1 MTDTLQKTSALALL
15 LEERLIAWEN
25 ARKPQELK
33 MLECYRDVMRIP
45 ADDDTNG
52 TGLAK
57 SKKAKT
63 LFVGSTRNKV
73 RAARAKIN
81 DALFGAGKLPFDT
94 SPTDEKLAPYAD
106 AIEDILTEQMD
117 RMKFKAMLKAGVNTL
132 ATYGTG
138 FVFGPFVREAC
149 IKETSADNSSG
160 YTSLKETEYKF
171 DAPYFE
177 LANTMDVIPDPEA
190 REICNGLGVFW
201 ATLESPH
208 TVAAWADDKRY
219 SNIAEALVN
228 KGSNEDQGSART
240 QQLRGNVEY
249 WHKND
254 RIKVAR
260 FFGKVPASAMK
271 GVSTEDDS
279 IEPMGSDE
287 QVKASDPMVDVVVI
301 MAGGVVVKVDE
312 SPYGQAPTLRCVYED
327 VPHEIWGVGPAEN
340 NFTPQ
345 KITNAA
351 FRLFM
356 EGKGMSL
363 LGTASVDRSKFL
375 ATEDFKKFPGKVY
388 QMKPG
393 LSPEERQTAILHQ
406 VEPDI
411 TGGWMDVIRMSEQ
424 FSDDD
429 TGITKYTQGDD
440 SSNLNKTASGISMIM
455 SASSLPMKE
464 VIQNIDELW
473 IEPMVES
480 LIEWNLKYLDVDT
493 VQKIHGDKTAE
504 IWTQIKEFG
513 KHSFMDWQATGTS
526 SFMQKEIL
534 TNKLRAFADF
544 AMSNPMTAPLID
556 ARELLNQTWDVM
568 EIGRESPILKEE
580 GEEEIPPQIKQQLE
594 QMQQQIEQ
602 MGEALGKAG
611 EEVDKL
617 ESEKAGRERELS
629 IKEREIGIKEQDAE
643 AKRMLSMQPPPETME
658 ATDPEMVKL
667 EIARMQ
673 IESAERIK
681 AMELDAAAMTQVEAV
696 GDEGEDGEA
705 AGTLQ
710 ALQQMMAMMA
720 APKRVIRDE
729 LGRVAGVETVQGEM

>member
-1 MTDTLQKTSALALL
+1 MTDTLQQTSALALL
-15 LEERLIAWEN
+15 LEERLIAWES

-33 MLECYRDVMRIP
+33 MLDCYRDVMRIP
-45 ADDDTNG
+45 ADDDTAG
-52 TGLAK
+52 TGLARA
-57 SKKAKT
+57 KKAKS

-94 SPTDEKLAPYAD
+94 TPTNEKLAPYAD
-106 AIEDILTEQMD
+106 ALEDILTEQFE
-117 RMKFKAMLKAGVNTL
+117 RMKFKALLKAGVNTL

-138 FVFGPFVREAC
+138 FVFGPFVRQDTL
-149 IKETSADNSSG
+149 KETSADNSG
-160 YTSLKETEYKF
+160 GFTQLKETEYTF

-177 LANTMDVIPDPEA
+177 LGNTMDVIPDPEA
-190 REICNGLGVFW
+190 REVSQGLGVFW
-201 ATLESPH
+201 ATMESPH
-208 TVAAWADDKRY
+208 TVAAWASDKRY
-219 SNIAEALVN
+219 SNIEAALQN
-228 KGSNEDQGSART
+228 QGSAEDNGSRRT
-240 QQLRGNVEY
+240 EQLRANVAY

-271 GVSTEDDS
+271 GVAPASEDVTREGEDLR
-279 IEPMGSDE
+279 
-287 QVKASDPMVDVVVI
+287 QLVDVVVI

-327 VPHEIWGVGPAEN
+327 VPHEIWGIGVAEN
-340 NFTPQ
+340 NITPQ

-356 EGKGMSL
+356 EGKAMSL

-393 LSPEERQTAILHQ
+393 LSPEERKTAIIRDI
-406 VEPDI
+406 EPDI

-440 SSNLNKTASGISMIM
+440 SQNLNKTASGISMIM

-473 IEPMVES
+473 IEPMVKS
-480 LIEWNLKYLDVDT
+480 LIEWNLKFLEVET
-493 VQKIHGDKTAE
+493 VRRIHGDE
-504 IWTQIKEFG
+504 IAGVWEQIKQFG

-526 SFMQKEIL
+526 SFMQKEVL

-580 GEEEIPPQIKQQLE
+580 GEQEIPPQVKQQLE
-594 QMQQQIEQ
+594 QMQQQLQ
-602 MGEALGKAG
+602 HLGDALGKAG
-611 EEVDKL
+611 DHVDKL
-617 ESEKAGRERELS
+617 EADHEAKEHANRIAEQGREVDRFKAET
-629 IKEREIGIKEQDAE
+629 ERLKLVMPYLTPPALAEIAASVGLQAKTTPDIATGPLPEEPDEPDEADAPDASQE
-643 AKRMLSMQPPPETME
+643 PAAPAEPPMQPPQAPEPPGL
-658 ATDPEMVKL
+658 PEPQPN
-667 EIARMQ
+667 E
-673 IESAERIK
+673 
-681 AMELDAAAMTQVEAV
+681 
-696 GDEGEDGEA
+696 
-705 AGTLQ
+705 Q
-710 ALQQMMAMMA
+710 A
-720 APKRVIRDE
+720 PE
-729 LGRVAGVETVQGEM
+729 QGAIFSPEH

>member
-1 MTDTLQKTSALALL
+1 LL
-15 LEERLIAWEN
+15 LEERLIAWEKS
-25 ARKPQELK
+25 RTSQELK
-33 MLECYRDVMRIP
+33 MTECYRDVMRIP
-45 ADDDTNG
+45 ADDDTAG

-106 AIEDILTEQMD
+106 AIEDILTEQMS

-149 IKETSADNSSG
+149 IKETSADNSAG
-160 YTSLKETEYKF
+160 YTALKETEYKF

-177 LANTMDVIPDPEA
+177 LANTMDVYPDPEA
-190 REICNGLGVFW
+190 REVCDGLGVFW
-201 ATLESPH
+201 TTLESPH
-208 TVAAWADDKRY
+208 TVAAWASDKRY

-228 KGSNEDQGSART
+228 KGSNEDIGSART

-271 GVSTEDDS
+271 GVTDEEADELGMDDDEAQEDN
-279 IEPMGSDE
+279 G
-287 QVKASDPMVDVVVI
+287 PMVDVVVI

-327 VPHEIWGVGPAEN
+327 VPHEIWGIGVAEN
-340 NFTPQ
+340 NATPQ

-406 VEPDI
+406 IEPDI

-480 LIEWNLKYLDVDT
+480 LIEWNLKYLDVET
-493 VQKIHGDKTAE
+493 VKKIHGDEAADV
-504 IWTQIKEFG
+504 WRQIKEFG

-544 AMSNPMTAPLID
+544 AMSNPVTAPLID

-580 GEEEIPPQIKQQLE
+580 GEQEIPPQIKQQLD
-594 QMQQQIEQ
+594 QMQQQMQQ
-602 MGEALGKAG
+602 MGDALGKAG

-643 AKRMLSMQPPPETME
+643 AKRMLSMQPPPETQE
-658 ATDPEMVKL
+658 TTDPEMVKL

-673 IESAERIK
+673 IESSERMK
-681 AMELDAAAMTQVEAV
+681 AMELDAATMTQAETV
-696 GDEGEDGEA
+696 GDESEDGEA
-705 AGTLQ
+705 AATLQ

>member
-1 MTDTLQKTSALALL
+1 MNDTLQQTSALALL
-15 LEERLIAWEN
+15 LEERLLAWEA

-45 ADDDTNG
+45 ADDDTSG
-52 TGLAK
+52 TGIAK
-57 SKKAKT
+57 AKKAKS

-106 AIEDILTEQMD
+106 AIEDILTEQFG

-138 FVFGPFVREAC
+138 FVFGPFVREAT
-149 IKETSADNSSG
+149 IKETSADNSAGFSR
-160 YTSLKETEYKF
+160 LQETEYTF

-177 LANTMDVIPDPEA
+177 LGNTMDVLPDPEA
-190 REICNGLGVFW
+190 REICDGLGVFW
-201 ATLESPH
+201 VTMESPH
-208 TVAAWADDKRY
+208 TVAAWAADKRY
-219 SNIAEALVN
+219 SNIATALLN
-228 KGSNEDQGSART
+228 QGSVEDSGSART

-260 FFGKVPASAMK
+260 FFGKVPASAMQDIDVE
-271 GVSTEDDS
+271 GAEAAPEDADK
-279 IEPMGSDE
+279 ED
-287 QVKASDPMVDVVVI
+287 ASPAMVDVVVI

-327 VPHEIWGVGPAEN
+327 VPHEIWGIGVAEN
-340 NFTPQ
+340 NATPQ

-356 EGKGMSL
+356 EGKGMAL

-375 ATEDFKKFPGKVY
+375 PTENFMKSPGKVY

-393 LSPEERQTAILHQ
+393 LSADERKEAIIHH

-480 LIEWNLKYLDVDT
+480 LIEWNLKFLEVET
-493 VQKIHGDKTAE
+493 VKKIHGEETAKVWQE
-504 IWTQIKEFG
+504 IKEFG

-526 SFMQKEIL
+526 SFMQKEVL

-544 AMSNPMTAPLID
+544 ALSNPMTAEKID
-556 ARELLNQTWDVM
+556 VTELLTQTWDVM
-568 EIGRESPILKEE
+568 EIGKESPILKPE
-580 GEEEIPPQIKQQLE
+580 GQEEIPPQVKQQLDQMKE
-594 QMQQQIEQ
+594 QMEQ
-602 MGEALGKAG
+602 MGEALGAAG

-617 ESEKAGRERELS
+617 ELAQDNKAGEIEIKRIEANTKAYDAITKRLAAIGTLLSQAELQQLASETKREAM
-629 IKEREIGIKEQDAE
+629 EQPDPG
-643 AKRMLSMQPPPETME
+643 QPPSERMAIPEQPADAGFLT
-658 ATDPEMVKL
+658 PE
-667 EIARMQ
+667 Q
-673 IESAERIK
+673 
-681 AMELDAAAMTQVEAV
+681 
-696 GDEGEDGEA
+696 G
-705 AGTLQ
+705 Q
-710 ALQQMMAMMA
+710 A
-720 APKRVIRDE
+720 
-729 LGRVAGVETVQGEM
+729 